1 MNLTDLSAW
10 QAFIRHPLDQ
20 RLPTAG
26 AAAMLQSLCSLSGK
40 AGLRIAGSRPIAQG
54 VWGMNGR
61 SVDDTDAV
69 FATCTRFL
77 THHYPRSPRQTLLDL
92 AEFTPPDTAPD
103 RYGQGELIASFEQQ
117 IAALLGKPAAVFMPS
132 GTMCQQIALRIW
144 TDRRG
149 IRSVAFH
156 PTCHLELH
164 EDKGYQLLHGLHGRL
179 VGQASRLIELADLQ
193 AIREPLGALLL
204 ELPQREIGGQLPSW
218 DALVAQTD
226 WARQRGIPL
235 HLDGARLWECKPFYG
250 RAYTEIGALFDTV
263 YVSFYKTL
271 GGIAGAI
278 LAGPTDVIDEARVW
292 QHRHG
297 GTLVQLYPYVLA
309 AQHALAARL
318 ERITAYCHKAV
329 EVAALLQAIPQI
341 AVVPDPPVTNMMH
354 VFIRAEQARLEAAMV
369 EIARESRVRL
379 VRRFVPSELPGYQKA
394 ELVVGDATLDLANE
408 EIAALFQALIERVAV

>member
-1 MNLTDLSAW
+1 
-10 QAFIRHPLDQ
+10 
-20 RLPTAG
+20 
-26 AAAMLQSLCSLSGK
+26 
-40 AGLRIAGSRPIAQG
+40 
-54 VWGMNGR
+54 MNGR
-61 SVDDTDAV
+61 GADDTDAV
-69 FATCTRFL
+69 FAACTRFL
-77 THHYPRSPRQTLLDL
+77 TQHYPRSPRQTLSDL
-92 AEFTPPDTAPD
+92 AEFMPPDAAPD

-144 TDRRG
+144 ADRRG
-149 IRSVAFH
+149 SHTVAFH
-156 PTCHLELH
+156 PTCHLERH

-179 VGQASRLIELADLQ
+179 VGHPRRLIALEDLQ

-204 ELPQREIGGQLPSW
+204 ELPQREIGGQLPAW

-226 WARQRGIPL
+226 WACQRGIPT

-250 RAYTEIGALFDTV
+250 RTYAEIVAPFDTV

-278 LAGPTDVIDEARVW
+278 LAGPADVIDEARVW

-297 GTLVQLYPYVLA
+297 GTLFQLFPYVLA

-318 ERITAYCHKAV
+318 ERIAAYCQKAA
-329 EVAALLQAIPQI
+329 EVAATLRAIPEI
-341 AVVPDPPVTNMMH
+341 TVVPDPPVTNMMH
-354 VFIRAEQARLEAAMV
+354 VFIRAEPGRLEAATV
-369 EIARESRVRL
+369 AIARETRVRL
-379 VRRFVPSELPGYQKA
+379 LRSFVPTEVPGYHKA

-408 EIAALFQALIERVAV
+408 EIAALFQVLVQRAVV